1 MRVSTAE
8 SMATNVVNGN
18 FFHGFSGKH
27 TDVKHSNESGSTCM
41 YPVASMTP
49 EAKALTMENKS
60 LSGWRAGTER
70 ENSGRQTPIKLKTK
84 MEAMAM
90 SFNFSACAL
99 SWHAPFDLAPH
110 CSDWSCTATAAALTA
125 MLMRMMR
132 TVRARSLEEAMASGA
147 KAVMLLECD
156 TGVVG
161 GELIEM

>member
-99 SWHAPFDLAPH
+99 SWQAPFDLTPH